1 MTFKEHFFVPSELL
15 VVVNG
20 PLTTALVLA
29 VDFTGCT
36 LSSCVETEKYW
47 VTPGNELLLSGL
59 GGIGHGVGAS
69 GDLCLPP
76 RKELPLA
83 LEDIGHGTGAPGG
96 LMFT

>member
-20 PLTTALVLA
+20 PLTALVLA
-29 VDFTGCT
+29 VDFTGWT
-36 LSSCVETEKYW
+36 LSSSCVETEKYW
-47 VTPGNELLLSGL
+47 VTPGNELLLLEL
-59 GGIGHGVGAS
+59 GGISHGVGAS
-69 GDLCLPP
+69 GDFRLLPG
-76 RKELPLA
+76 KELPLA